1 MISLPGSGSEPF
13 NARALL
19 LGANRLRLFHWHRG
33 RLSDSGVIQANAE
46 ARADFKAYLAAR
58 PAEPVYL
65 LVDVAEEEFR
75 PETVPWAGGADRKAL
90 IRLKQARLFGPGARV
105 YAERQGRDQGR
116 EPGGRRAERLLFMAL
131 SGRSVI
137 EPWVEL
143 LCAQKVPLQGIL
155 SVPALLQSLL
165 RTLPDIAPHALLLTL
180 QSVSG
185 WRQSFFANGQLK
197 ASRISAPPDPGGPP
211 AAPALLAEIEQFRRY
226 LASLRLMPEGQP
238 LDVYVLADPALQRAL
253 KQAPGQPPD
262 LRLHDLDLGRLER
275 QRALRPQP
283 GPPCCDQLLLQQ
295 LFRTRPANRY
305 ASAAERRYARLAT
318 ARRAIHAGAVLLLLG
333 GLIHSGLNVINGLG
347 YRQAAAEF
355 AGEAKRYRAAQEEAQ
370 PLLPETAPPGA
381 IRAAVASAARLRQDR
396 ATPREALALLGGA
409 LERFPDI
416 RPLTIAWAHDPHDPG
431 LDAPAAA
438 DADDA
443 SADGPRYRQSLTLKA
458 RIEPFAGDYR
468 AAILQVR
475 EFARALRA
483 LAPVRAVEIEALP
496 LDLSPEAVLQG
507 SGGDPAGAA
516 PFALK
521 ALLGAD

>member
-1 MISLPGSGSEPF
+1 MISLPGSGSELF

-33 RLSDSGVIQANAE
+33 RLSDSGVLE
-46 ARADFKAYLAAR
+46 ASAQTRADFKAYLAAR
-58 PAEPVYL
+58 PAGPVYL
-65 LVDVAEEEFR
+65 LVDLAEEEFR
-75 PETVPWAGGADRKAL
+75 PETVPHARGTDRKAL
-90 IRLKQARLFGPGARV
+90 IRRKQARLFGPGARV
-105 YAERQGRDQGR
+105 YAERQGREQSR

-131 SGRSVI
+131 SGRGLI

-143 LCAQKVPLQGIL
+143 LRAQKVPLQGIL

-165 RTLPDIAPHALLLTL
+165 GRLPDIAPHALLLTR

-197 ASRISAPPDPGGPP
+197 ASRLGPPADPGGPP
-211 AAPALLAEIEQFRRY
+211 ATLLGEIEQFRRY

-253 KQAPGQPPD
+253 AQAPGQPPD

-283 GPPCCDQLLLQQ
+283 GPPCCDRLLLQH

-305 ASAAERRYARLAT
+305 ASAAERRYARLAW

-355 AGEAKRYRAAQEEAQ
+355 AGQAGRYRAAQEQARAR
-370 PLLPETAPPGA
+370 LPETAPPGA

-396 ATPREALALLGGA
+396 ATPRAALALLGGA
-409 LERFPDI
+409 LARFPDI
-416 RPLTIAWAHDPHDPG
+416 RPLTIAWAHDPAMA
-431 LDAPAAA
+431 APAAA

-443 SADGPRYRQSLTLKA
+443 SADGPRYRQSLRLEA

-468 AAILQVR
+468 AAILRVR
-475 EFARALRA
+475 EFARILRA
-483 LAPVRAVEIEALP
+483 LTPVRAVEIEALP
-496 LDLSPEAVLQG
+496 LDLSPGAVLQG
-507 SGGDPAGAA
+507 SGGPPAGAA

-521 ALLGAD
+521 ALIGAD

>member
-1 MISLPGSGSEPF
+1 MISLPGSGSELF

-19 LGANRLRLFHWHRG
+19 LGADRLRLFHWHRG
-33 RLSDSGVIQANAE
+33 RLSDSGVIEASAE

-58 PAEPVYL
+58 PAGPVYL
-65 LVDVAEEEFR
+65 LVDLAEEEFR
-75 PETVPWAGGADRKAL
+75 PETIPEARGADRKAL
-90 IRLKQARLFGPGARV
+90 IRRKQARLFGPGARV
-105 YAERQGRDQGR
+105 YAERQGRG
-116 EPGGRRAERLLFMAL
+116 PGGRRAERLLFMAL
-131 SGRSVI
+131 SGRGVI

-143 LCAQKVPLQGIL
+143 LCAHKVPLQGIL

-165 RTLPDIAPHALLLTL
+165 RRLPDIAPHALLLSQ

-197 ASRISAPPDPGGPP
+197 ASRLGPPAGPGGPP
-211 AAPALLAEIEQFRRY
+211 AAALLAEIEQFRRY

-238 LDVYVLADPALQRAL
+238 LAVYVLADPALQRAL
-253 KQAPGQPPD
+253 ARAPGRPPD
-262 LRLHDLDLGRLER
+262 LRLHDLNLGRLEQ

-283 GPPCCDQLLLQQ
+283 GPPGCDQLLLQH
-295 LFRTRPANRY
+295 LFRARPANRY

-355 AGEAKRYRAAQEEAQ
+355 AGQAGRYRAAEEQAQ
-370 PLLPETAPPGA
+370 ALLPETAPPGA

-409 LERFPDI
+409 FERFPDI
-416 RPLTIAWAHDPHDPG
+416 QPLTIAWAHGPAM
-431 LDAPAAA
+431 DAPAAA
-438 DADDA
+438 DADADGK
-443 SADGPRYRQSLTLKA
+443 SADGPRYPQSLRLAA

-468 AAILQVR
+468 AAILRVR

-507 SGGDPAGAA
+507 SGGGPAGAA

>member
-1 MISLPGSGSEPF
+1 MISLPGSGSELF

-33 RLSDSGVIQANAE
+33 RLSDSGLIEANAR

-58 PAEPVYL
+58 PAGPVYL
-65 LVDVAEEEFR
+65 LADVAEEEFR
-75 PETVPWAGGADRKAL
+75 PETVPHARGADRKAL
-90 IRLKQARLFGPGARV
+90 IRRKQARLFGPGARV
-105 YAERQGRDQGR
+105 YAERQGR

-143 LCAQKVPLQGIL
+143 LRAQKVPLKGVL

-165 RTLPDIAPHALLLTL
+165 RRLPDIAPHALLLSL

-197 ASRISAPPDPGGPP
+197 ASRLGPP
-211 AAPALLAEIEQFRRY
+211 AGPGAPPAALLLAEIEQFRRY

-238 LDVYVLADPALQRAL
+238 LDVYVLADEALQRAL
-253 KQAPGQPPD
+253 EQAPGRPPD

-275 QRALRPQP
+275 QRALHPQP

-355 AGEAKRYRAAQEEAQ
+355 AGQAGRYRAAEEQAQ
-370 PLLPETAPPGA
+370 PLLPETGAPPGA
-381 IRAAVASAARLRQDR
+381 IRAVVASAARLRQAR

-409 LERFPDI
+409 LEHFPDI
-416 RPLTIAWAHDPHDPG
+416 RPLTITWAHDPG
-431 LDAPAAA
+431 MDAPAAA
-438 DADDA
+438 DADGA
-443 SADGPRYRQSLTLKA
+443 SADGPRYRQSLKLEA

-468 AAILQVR
+468 AAILRVR

-507 SGGDPAGAA
+507 QGGGPAGAA

>member
-1 MISLPGSGSEPF
+1 MISLPGSGSELF

-33 RLSDSGVIQANAE
+33 RLSDSGVIEASAE

-58 PAEPVYL
+58 PAEPIYL

-75 PETVPWAGGADRKAL
+75 PETIPRASGADRKAL
-90 IRLKQARLFGPGARV
+90 IRRKQARLFGPGARV
-105 YAERQGRDQGR
+105 YAERQGR

-131 SGRSVI
+131 SGRGVI

-143 LCAQKVPLQGIL
+143 LCAQKVPLKGIL

-165 RTLPDIAPHALLLTL
+165 GRLPDIAPHALLLTR

-197 ASRISAPPDPGGPP
+197 ASRLGPPAGPGGPP
-211 AAPALLAEIEQFRRY
+211 AAPTLLAEIEQFRRY

-253 KQAPGQPPD
+253 ARAPGRPPD

-283 GPPCCDQLLLQQ
+283 GPPCCDRLLLQH
-295 LFRTRPANRY
+295 LFRTRPANCY

-355 AGEAKRYRAAQEEAQ
+355 AGQAGRYRAAEEQAQ
-370 PLLPETAPPGA
+370 ALLPETAPPGA
-381 IRAAVASAARLRQDR
+381 IRTAVASAARLRQDR

-416 RPLTIAWAHDPHDPG
+416 RPLTIAWAHGPG
-431 LDAPAAA
+431 MAAPAAA

-443 SADGPRYRQSLTLKA
+443 SADGPRYRQSLRLEA

-468 AAILQVR
+468 AAILRVR

-496 LDLSPEAVLQG
+496 LDLSPGAVLQG
-507 SGGDPAGAA
+507 SGGGPAGAA

-521 ALLGAD
+521 ALIGAD

>member
-1 MISLPGSGSEPF
+1 MISLPGSGSELF

-33 RLSDSGVIQANAE
+33 RLSDSGVIEASAQ

-58 PAEPVYL
+58 PAGPVYL
-65 LVDVAEEEFR
+65 LVDLAEEECR
-75 PETVPWAGGADRKAL
+75 PETIPHARGADRKAL
-90 IRLKQARLFGPGARV
+90 IRRKQARLFGPGARV
-105 YAERQGRDQGR
+105 YAERQGREQRREQSR

-143 LCAQKVPLQGIL
+143 LCAQKVPLKGIL
-155 SVPALLQSLL
+155 SAPALLQSLL
-165 RTLPDIAPHALLLTL
+165 RRLPDIAPHALLLTL

-197 ASRISAPPDPGGPP
+197 ASRLGQPPGPGGPP
-211 AAPALLAEIEQFRRY
+211 AALLLAEIEQFRRY

-253 KQAPGQPPD
+253 ARAPGRPPD
-262 LRLHDLDLGRLER
+262 LRLHDLDLARLER

-305 ASAAERRYARLAT
+305 ATTAEQRYARLAT

-355 AGEAKRYRAAQEEAQ
+355 AGQAGRYRAAEEQAQ
-370 PLLPETAPPGA
+370 ALLPETAPPGA

-416 RPLTIAWAHDPHDPG
+416 QPLAIAWAHGPAM
-431 LDAPAAA
+431 DAPAA
-438 DADDA
+438 ADDA
-443 SADGPRYRQSLTLKA
+443 SADGPRYRQSLTLEA

-468 AAILQVR
+468 AAILRVR

-507 SGGDPAGAA
+507 QGGGPAGAA

>member
-1 MISLPGSGSEPF
+1 MISLPGSGSELF

-19 LGANRLRLFHWHRG
+19 LGADRLRLFHWHRG
-33 RLSDSGVIQANAE
+33 RLSDSGVIEASAE

-58 PAEPVYL
+58 PAGPVYL
-65 LVDVAEEEFR
+65 LVDLAEEEFR
-75 PETVPWAGGADRKAL
+75 PETIPEARGADRKAL
-90 IRLKQARLFGPGARV
+90 IRRKQARLFGPGARV
-105 YAERQGRDQGR
+105 YAERQGR

-131 SGRSVI
+131 SGRGVI

-143 LCAQKVPLQGIL
+143 LCAHKVPLQGIL

-165 RTLPDIAPHALLLTL
+165 RRLPDIAPHALLLSQ

-197 ASRISAPPDPGGPP
+197 ASRLGPPAGPGGPP
-211 AAPALLAEIEQFRRY
+211 AAALLAEIEQFRRY

-238 LDVYVLADPALQRAL
+238 LAVYVLADPALQRAL
-253 KQAPGQPPD
+253 ARAPGRPPD
-262 LRLHDLDLGRLER
+262 LRLHDLNLGRLEQ

-283 GPPCCDQLLLQQ
+283 GPPCCDQLLLQH
-295 LFRTRPANRY
+295 LFRARPANRY

-355 AGEAKRYRAAQEEAQ
+355 AGQAGRYRAAEEQAQ
-370 PLLPETAPPGA
+370 ALLPETAPPGA

-416 RPLTIAWAHDPHDPG
+416 QPLTIAWAHGPAM
-431 LDAPAAA
+431 DAPAAA
-438 DADDA
+438 DADADGK
-443 SADGPRYRQSLTLKA
+443 SADGPRYRQSLRLAA

-468 AAILQVR
+468 AAILRVR

-507 SGGDPAGAA
+507 SGGGPAGAA

>member
-1 MISLPGSGSEPF
+1 MISLPGSGSELF

-33 RLSDSGVIQANAE
+33 RLSDSGVLEASAE

-58 PAEPVYL
+58 PAGPIYL
-65 LVDVAEEEFR
+65 LADVAEEEFR
-75 PETVPWAGGADRKAL
+75 PETIPRAGGADRKAL
-90 IRLKQARLFGPGARV
+90 IRRKQARLFSPGARV
-105 YAERQGRDQGR
+105 YAERQGREQG
-116 EPGGRRAERLLFMAL
+116 GRAERLLFMAL
-131 SGRSVI
+131 SGRGLI

-143 LCAQKVPLQGIL
+143 LCAQQVPLQGIL
-155 SVPALLQSLL
+155 SAPTLLQSLL

-197 ASRISAPPDPGGPP
+197 ASRLGPPADPGGPP
-211 AAPALLAEIEQFRRY
+211 AAALLLAEIEQFRRY

-253 KQAPGQPPD
+253 ARAPGRPPD

-283 GPPCCDQLLLQQ
+283 GPPCCDQLLLQH

-305 ASAAERRYARLAT
+305 ATAAERRYARLAT

-355 AGEAKRYRAAQEEAQ
+355 AGQAGRYRAAQEQAQ
-370 PLLPETAPPGA
+370 ALLPETAPPGA
-381 IRAAVASAARLRQDR
+381 IRAAVARAARLRQDR

-409 LERFPDI
+409 LARFPDI
-416 RPLTIAWAHDPHDPG
+416 RPLTIAWAHGPAMA
-431 LDAPAAA
+431 APAAA
-438 DADDA
+438 AA
-443 SADGPRYRQSLTLKA
+443 AGTGADGPRYRQSLRLEA

-468 AAILQVR
+468 AAILRAR

-507 SGGDPAGAA
+507 SGGGPAGAA

-521 ALLGAD
+521 ALIGAD

>member
-1 MISLPGSGSEPF
+1 MISLPGSGSELF

-19 LGANRLRLFHWHRG
+19 LGANRLRLFHWHGG
-33 RLSDSGVIQANAE
+33 RLSDSGLIEASAE

-58 PAEPVYL
+58 PAEPIYL
-65 LVDVAEEEFR
+65 LADVAEEEFR
-75 PETVPWAGGADRKAL
+75 PETIPQARGADRKAL
-90 IRLKQARLFGPGARV
+90 IRRKQARLFGPGARV
-105 YAERQGRDQGR
+105 YAERQGR

-131 SGRSVI
+131 SGRGVI

-143 LCAQKVPLQGIL
+143 LRAQKVPLQGIL
-155 SVPALLQSLL
+155 SVPTLLQSLIG
-165 RTLPDIAPHALLLTL
+165 RLPDIAPHALLLTR

-197 ASRISAPPDPGGPP
+197 ASRLGPPAGPGGPP
-211 AAPALLAEIEQFRRY
+211 AALLAEIEQFRRY
-226 LASLRLMPEGQP
+226 LASLRLIPEGQP

-253 KQAPGQPPD
+253 ARAPGRPPD
-262 LRLHDLDLGRLER
+262 LRLHVLDLGRLER
-275 QRALRPQP
+275 QRALHPQP
-283 GPPCCDQLLLQQ
+283 GPPCCDRLLLQQ

-355 AGEAKRYRAAQEEAQ
+355 AGQAGRYRAAEEQAQ
-370 PLLPETAPPGA
+370 ALLPETAPPGA
-381 IRAAVASAARLRQDR
+381 IRAAVASAARLRQGR

-416 RPLTIAWAHDPHDPG
+416 RPLTIAWAHGPG
-431 LDAPAAA
+431 MDAPGAA

-443 SADGPRYRQSLTLKA
+443 STDGPRYRQSLRLEA
-458 RIEPFAGDYR
+458 RIEPFTGDYR
-468 AAILQVR
+468 AAILRVR

-507 SGGDPAGAA
+507 SGGGPAGAA

>member
-1 MISLPGSGSEPF
+1 MISLPGSGSELF

-33 RLSDSGVIQANAE
+33 RLSDSGVIEASAQ

-58 PAEPVYL
+58 PAGPIYL

-75 PETVPWAGGADRKAL
+75 PETVPQARGADRKAL
-90 IRLKQARLFGPGARV
+90 IRRKQARLFGPGARV
-105 YAERQGRDQGR
+105 YAQSQGR

-143 LCAQKVPLQGIL
+143 LRAQKVPLQGIL
-155 SVPALLQSLL
+155 SVPALLQALL
-165 RTLPDIAPHALLLTL
+165 RRLPDIAPHALLLTR

-197 ASRISAPPDPGGPP
+197 ASRLGPLTDPGGPP
-211 AAPALLAEIEQFRRY
+211 AAALLAEIEQFRRY

-253 KQAPGQPPD
+253 ARAPDRSPD

-283 GPPCCDQLLLQQ
+283 GPPCCDRLLLQH
-295 LFRTRPANRY
+295 LFKTRPANRY

-355 AGEAKRYRAAQEEAQ
+355 AGQAGRYRAAQEQAQ
-370 PLLPETAPPGA
+370 RRLPETAPPGA
-381 IRAAVASAARLRQDR
+381 IRAAVASAARLREDQ

-409 LERFPDI
+409 LARFPDI
-416 RPLTIAWAHDPHDPG
+416 QPLTIAWAHGPAMA
-431 LDAPAAA
+431 APAA
-438 DADDA
+438 ADDA
-443 SADGPRYRQSLTLKA
+443 SADGPRYRQSLRLEA

-468 AAILQVR
+468 AAIARVR

-507 SGGDPAGAA
+507 SGDGPAGVA

-521 ALLGAD
+521 ALIGAD

>member
-1 MISLPGSGSEPF
+1 MISLPGSGSELF

-33 RLSDSGVIQANAE
+33 RLSDSGLIEASAQ

-75 PETVPWAGGADRKAL
+75 PETIPRAGGADRKAL
-90 IRLKQARLFGPGARV
+90 IRRKQARLFGPGARV
-105 YAERQGRDQGR
+105 YAERQGYEQRR

-131 SGRSVI
+131 SGRGLI

-165 RTLPDIAPHALLLTL
+165 GRLPDIAPHALLLTL

-185 WRQSFFANGQLK
+185 WRQSFFVNGQLK
-197 ASRISAPPDPGGPP
+197 ASRLGLPADPGGPP
-211 AAPALLAEIEQFRRY
+211 AALLAEIEQFRRY

-238 LDVYVLADPALQRAL
+238 LAMYVLADPALQRAL
-253 KQAPGQPPD
+253 ARAPDRPPD

-283 GPPCCDQLLLQQ
+283 GPPCCDQLLLQH

-305 ASAAERRYARLAT
+305 ATTAERRYARLAT

-355 AGEAKRYRAAQEEAQ
+355 AGQAGRYRAAQEQAQ
-370 PLLPETAPPGA
+370 TLLPETAPPGA

-409 LERFPDI
+409 LARFPDI
-416 RPLTIAWAHDPHDPG
+416 QPLTIAWAHGPDM
-431 LDAPAAA
+431 DAPGAA

-443 SADGPRYRQSLTLKA
+443 SADGPRYRQSLRLEA

-468 AAILQVR
+468 AAILRVR

-507 SGGDPAGAA
+507 SGGGPAGAA

-521 ALLGAD
+521 ALIGAD

>member
-1 MISLPGSGSEPF
+1 MISLPGSGSELF

-19 LGANRLRLFHWHRG
+19 LGADRLRLFHWHRG
-33 RLSDSGVIQANAE
+33 RLSDSGVIEASAE

-58 PAEPVYL
+58 PAGPVYL
-65 LVDVAEEEFR
+65 LVDLAEEEFR
-75 PETVPWAGGADRKAL
+75 PETIPEARGADRKAL
-90 IRLKQARLFGPGARV
+90 IRRKQARLFGPGARV
-105 YAERQGRDQGR
+105 YAERQGR

-131 SGRSVI
+131 SGRGVI

-143 LCAQKVPLQGIL
+143 LCAHKVPLQGIL

-165 RTLPDIAPHALLLTL
+165 RRLPDIAPHALLLSQ

-197 ASRISAPPDPGGPP
+197 ASRLGPPAGPGGPP
-211 AAPALLAEIEQFRRY
+211 AAALLAEIEQFRRY

-238 LDVYVLADPALQRAL
+238 LAVYVLADPALQRAL
-253 KQAPGQPPD
+253 ARAPGRPPD
-262 LRLHDLDLGRLER
+262 LRLHDLNLGRLEQ

-283 GPPCCDQLLLQQ
+283 GPPCCDQLLLQH
-295 LFRTRPANRY
+295 LFRARPANRY

-355 AGEAKRYRAAQEEAQ
+355 AGQAGRYRAAAEQAQ
-370 PLLPETAPPGA
+370 ALLPETAPPGA

-416 RPLTIAWAHDPHDPG
+416 QPLTIAWAHGPAM
-431 LDAPAAA
+431 DAPAAA
-438 DADDA
+438 DADADGK
-443 SADGPRYRQSLTLKA
+443 SADGPRYRQSLRLAA

-468 AAILQVR
+468 AAILRVR

-507 SGGDPAGAA
+507 SGGGPAGAA

>member
-1 MISLPGSGSEPF
+1 MISLPGSGSELF

-33 RLSDSGVIQANAE
+33 RLSDSGVLETNAE

-58 PAEPVYL
+58 PAEPFYL
-65 LVDVAEEEFR
+65 LADVAEEEFR
-75 PETVPWAGGADRKAL
+75 PETIPRAGGADRKAL
-90 IRLKQARLFGPGARV
+90 IRRKQARLFGPGARV
-105 YAERQGRDQGR
+105 YAERQGSEQRR

-143 LCAQKVPLQGIL
+143 LRAQKVPLRGIL
-155 SVPALLQSLL
+155 STPALLQSLL
-165 RTLPDIAPHALLLTL
+165 RGLPDIAPHALLLTL

-197 ASRISAPPDPGGPP
+197 ASRLGPPAGPGGPP
-211 AAPALLAEIEQFRRY
+211 AAALLLAEIEQFRRY

-238 LDVYVLADPALQRAL
+238 LDVYVLADPALQQAL
-253 KQAPGQPPD
+253 ARAPGRPPD

-283 GPPCCDQLLLQQ
+283 GPPCCDQLLLQH

-305 ASAAERRYARLAT
+305 ASANERRYARLAT
-318 ARRAIHAGAVLLLLG
+318 ARRAINAGAVLLLLG

-355 AGEAKRYRAAQEEAQ
+355 AGQAGRYRAAEEQAQ
-370 PLLPETAPPGA
+370 ALLPETAPPGA
-381 IRAAVASAARLRQDR
+381 IRAAVASATRLREDR
-396 ATPREALALLGGA
+396 ATPREALALLGGVLA
-409 LERFPDI
+409 RFPDI
-416 RPLTIAWAHDPHDPG
+416 RPLTIAWAHGPAM
-431 LDAPAAA
+431 DAPGAA
-438 DADDA
+438 DGR
-443 SADGPRYRQSLTLKA
+443 SADGPRYRQSLRLKA

-468 AAILQVR
+468 AAILRVR

-507 SGGDPAGAA
+507 SGGGPAGAA
-516 PFALK
+516 PFAVK
-521 ALLGAD
+521 ALIGAD

>member
-1 MISLPGSGSEPF
+1 M
-13 NARALL
+13 
-19 LGANRLRLFHWHRG
+19 
-33 RLSDSGVIQANAE
+33 
-46 ARADFKAYLAAR
+46 
-58 PAEPVYL
+58 
-65 LVDVAEEEFR
+65 
-75 PETVPWAGGADRKAL
+75 
-90 IRLKQARLFGPGARV
+90 FGPGARV
-105 YAERQGRDQGR
+105 YAERQGREQ
-116 EPGGRRAERLLFMAL
+116 PRAERLLFMAL

-143 LCAQKVPLQGIL
+143 LLAQKVPLQGIL

-165 RTLPDIAPHALLLTL
+165 RRLPAIAPHALLLSR

-197 ASRISAPPDPGGPP
+197 ASRLGPPAGPGGPP
-211 AAPALLAEIEQFRRY
+211 AAALLAEIEQFRRY

-253 KQAPGQPPD
+253 ARAPGRPPD

-275 QRALRPQP
+275 QRAFRPQP
-283 GPPCCDQLLLQQ
+283 GPPCCDQLLLQH

-305 ASAAERRYARLAT
+305 ATIAERRYARLAT

-355 AGEAKRYRAAQEEAQ
+355 AGQAGRYRAAEEQAQ
-370 PLLPETAPPGA
+370 ALLPETAPPGA
-381 IRAAVASAARLRQDR
+381 IRAAIASAARLRQDR

-416 RPLTIAWAHDPHDPG
+416 RPLTIAWAHDPAM
-431 LDAPAAA
+431 DAPANA
-438 DADDA
+438 DADADEA
-443 SADGPRYRQSLTLKA
+443 SADGPRYRQSLTLEA

-468 AAILQVR
+468 AAILRVR

-507 SGGDPAGAA
+507 QGGGPAGAA

>member
-1 MISLPGSGSEPF
+1 MISLPGSGSELL

-19 LGANRLRLFHWHRG
+19 LGADRLRLFHWHRG
-33 RLSDSGVIQANAE
+33 RLSDSGVIKANAE

-58 PAEPVYL
+58 PAGPVYL
-65 LVDVAEEEFR
+65 LVDLAEEEFR
-75 PETVPWAGGADRKAL
+75 PETIPRARGADRKAL
-90 IRLKQARLFGPGARV
+90 IRRKQARLFGPGARV
-105 YAERQGRDQGR
+105 YAERQGREQRR

-131 SGRSVI
+131 SGRGPV

-143 LCAQKVPLQGIL
+143 LRAQKVPLQGIL

-165 RTLPDIAPHALLLTL
+165 RTLPDIAEHALLLSL

-185 WRQSFFANGQLK
+185 WRQSFFVNGQLK
-197 ASRISAPPDPGGPP
+197 ASRLGPPAGPGGPP
-211 AAPALLAEIEQFRRY
+211 AALLLAEIEQFRRY

-253 KQAPGQPPD
+253 EQTPGRPPD

-283 GPPCCDQLLLQQ
+283 GPPCCDRLLLQH

-318 ARRAIHAGAVLLLLG
+318 ARRAIRAGAVLLLLG

-355 AGEAKRYRAAQEEAQ
+355 AGQAGRYRAAEEQAQ
-370 PLLPETAPPGA
+370 ALLPETAPPGA

-409 LERFPDI
+409 LARFPDI
-416 RPLTIAWAHDPHDPG
+416 RPLTIAWAHGPAM
-431 LDAPAAA
+431 DAPAAA
-438 DADDA
+438 DSNDA
-443 SADGPRYRQSLTLKA
+443 SADGPRYRQSLRLEA
-458 RIEPFAGDYR
+458 RIEPFTGDYR
-468 AAILQVR
+468 AAILRVR

-496 LDLSPEAVLQG
+496 LDLSPGAVLQG
-507 SGGDPAGAA
+507 SGGGPAGTA

>member
-19 LGANRLRLFHWHRG
+19 LSADRLRLFHWQRG
-33 RLSDSGVIQANAE
+33 RLSDSGVLEASAQ

-58 PAEPVYL
+58 PAGPLYL

-75 PETVPWAGGADRKAL
+75 PETIPRARGADRKAL
-90 IRLKQARLFGPGARV
+90 IQRKQARLFGPGARV
-105 YAERQGRDQGR
+105 YAERQGREQ
-116 EPGGRRAERLLFMAL
+116 PRAERLLFMAL

-143 LCAQKVPLQGIL
+143 LLAQKVPLQGIL

-165 RTLPDIAPHALLLTL
+165 RRLPDIAPHALLLSR

-197 ASRISAPPDPGGPP
+197 ASRLGPPAGPGGPP
-211 AAPALLAEIEQFRRY
+211 AAALLAEIEQFRRY

-238 LDVYVLADPALQRAL
+238 LDVYVLADPTLQRAL
-253 KQAPGQPPD
+253 ARAPGRPPD

-275 QRALRPQP
+275 QCALRPQP
-283 GPPCCDQLLLQQ
+283 GPPCCDQLLLQH

-305 ASAAERRYARLAT
+305 ASAAEQRYARLAT
-318 ARRAIHAGAVLLLLG
+318 ARRAIHAGAVFLLLG

-355 AGEAKRYRAAQEEAQ
+355 ASQAGRYRAAEEQAQ

-409 LERFPDI
+409 LARFPDI
-416 RPLTIAWAHDPHDPG
+416 RPLTIAWAHDPAM
-431 LDAPAAA
+431 DAPGAA

-443 SADGPRYRQSLTLKA
+443 SADGPRYRQSLTLAA

-468 AAILQVR
+468 AAILRVR

-507 SGGDPAGAA
+507 SGGGPAGAA

>member
-1 MISLPGSGSEPF
+1 MISLPGSGSELF

-19 LGANRLRLFHWHRG
+19 LGADRLRLFHWQRG
-33 RLSDSGVIQANAE
+33 RLSDSGVVEANAE

-58 PAEPVYL
+58 PAGPVYL
-65 LVDVAEEEFR
+65 LVDLAEEEFR
-75 PETVPWAGGADRKAL
+75 SETVPRARGADRKAL
-90 IRLKQARLFGPGARV
+90 IRRKQARLFGPGARV
-105 YAERQGRDQGR
+105 YAERQGHEQRR

-131 SGRSVI
+131 SGRGPV

-165 RTLPDIAPHALLLTL
+165 RHLPDIAPHALLLSL

-185 WRQSFFANGQLK
+185 WRQSFFVNGQLK
-197 ASRISAPPDPGGPP
+197 ASRLGPPAGPGGPP
-211 AAPALLAEIEQFRRY
+211 AATLLAEIEQFRRY

-253 KQAPGQPPD
+253 EQTPGRPPD
-262 LRLHDLDLGRLER
+262 LRLHDLDLGRFER

-283 GPPCCDQLLLQQ
+283 GPPCCDRLLLQQ

-318 ARRAIHAGAVLLLLG
+318 ARRAIRAGTVLLLLG

-355 AGEAKRYRAAQEEAQ
+355 AAQAGRYRAAEEQAQ
-370 PLLPETAPPGA
+370 ALLPETAPPGA

-396 ATPREALALLGGA
+396 ATPREALALLGGVLA
-409 LERFPDI
+409 HFPDI
-416 RPLTIAWAHDPHDPG
+416 RPLTIAWAHGPAM
-431 LDAPAAA
+431 DAPAAA
-438 DADDA
+438 DAA
-443 SADGPRYRQSLTLKA
+443 SADGPRYRQSLRLEA

-468 AAILQVR
+468 AAILRVR
-475 EFARALRA
+475 ELARALRA
-483 LAPVRAVEIEALP
+483 LALVRAVEIEALP

-507 SGGDPAGAA
+507 SGGGPAGAA

-521 ALLGAD
+521 ALIGAD

>member
-1 MISLPGSGSEPF
+1 MISLPGSGSELF

-33 RLSDSGVIQANAE
+33 RLSDSGVIEASAQ

-58 PAEPVYL
+58 PAGPIYL

-75 PETVPWAGGADRKAL
+75 PETVPQARGADRKAL
-90 IRLKQARLFGPGARV
+90 IRRKQARLFGPGARV
-105 YAERQGRDQGR
+105 YAQSQGR

-143 LCAQKVPLQGIL
+143 LRAQKVPLQGIL
-155 SVPALLQSLL
+155 SVPALLQALL
-165 RTLPDIAPHALLLTL
+165 RRLPDIAPHALLLTR

-197 ASRISAPPDPGGPP
+197 ASRLGPLTDPGGPP
-211 AAPALLAEIEQFRRY
+211 AAALLAEIEQFRRY

-253 KQAPGQPPD
+253 ARAPDRSPD

-283 GPPCCDQLLLQQ
+283 GPPCCDRLLLQH
-295 LFRTRPANRY
+295 LFKTRPANRY

-355 AGEAKRYRAAQEEAQ
+355 AGQAGRYRAAQEQAQ
-370 PLLPETAPPGA
+370 RRLPETAPPGA
-381 IRAAVASAARLRQDR
+381 IRAAVASAARLREDQ

-409 LERFPDI
+409 LARFPDI
-416 RPLTIAWAHDPHDPG
+416 QPLTIAWAHGPAMA
-431 LDAPAAA
+431 APAA
-438 DADDA
+438 ADDA
-443 SADGPRYRQSLTLKA
+443 SADGPRYRQSLRLEA

-468 AAILQVR
+468 AAIARVR

-483 LAPVRAVEIEALP
+483 LTPVRAVEIEALP

-507 SGGDPAGAA
+507 SGDGPAGVA

-521 ALLGAD
+521 ALIGAD

>member
-1 MISLPGSGSEPF
+1 MISLPGSGSELF

-33 RLSDSGVIQANAE
+33 RLSDSGLIEASAE

-58 PAEPVYL
+58 PAGPVYL

-75 PETVPWAGGADRKAL
+75 PETVPRAGSADRKAL
-90 IRLKQARLFGPGARV
+90 IRRKQARLFGPGARV
-105 YAERQGRDQGR
+105 YAERQGSEQRH

-143 LCAQKVPLQGIL
+143 LRAQKVPLKGIL

-165 RTLPDIAPHALLLTL
+165 RGLPDIAPHALLLTL

-185 WRQSFFANGQLK
+185 WRQSFFVNGQLK
-197 ASRISAPPDPGGPP
+197 ASRLGPP
-211 AAPALLAEIEQFRRY
+211 AGSGNPPAAALLAEIEQFRRY

-253 KQAPGQPPD
+253 AQAPGRPPA
-262 LRLHDLDLGRLER
+262 LRLHDLDLRRLER
-275 QRALRPQP
+275 QRALRSQP
-283 GPPCCDQLLLQQ
+283 GPPCCDQLLLQH

-305 ASAAERRYARLAT
+305 ASANERRYARLAT
-318 ARRAIHAGAVLLLLG
+318 ARRAIRAGAVLLLLG

-355 AGEAKRYRAAQEEAQ
+355 AGQAGRYRAAQAQ
-370 PLLPETAPPGA
+370 AQALLPETAPPGA
-381 IRAAVASAARLRQDR
+381 IRAAVASAARLREDR

-409 LERFPDI
+409 LARFPDI
-416 RPLTIAWAHDPHDPG
+416 RPLTIAWAHGPAMA
-431 LDAPAAA
+431 APAAA

-443 SADGPRYRQSLTLKA
+443 SADGPRHRQSLTLKA

-468 AAILQVR
+468 AAILRVR

-507 SGGDPAGAA
+507 SGGGPTGAA

-521 ALLGAD
+521 ALIGAD

>member
-1 MISLPGSGSEPF
+1 MISLPGSGSELF

-33 RLSDSGVIQANAE
+33 RLSDSGLIEASAE
-46 ARADFKAYLAAR
+46 ARANFKAYLAAQ
-58 PAEPVYL
+58 PAEPIYL

-75 PETVPWAGGADRKAL
+75 PETIPEARGADRKAL
-90 IRLKQARLFGPGARV
+90 IRRKQARLFGPGARV
-105 YAERQGRDQGR
+105 YAERQGYEQRR

-165 RTLPDIAPHALLLTL
+165 RRLPDIAPHALLLTR

-197 ASRISAPPDPGGPP
+197 ASRLGPPADPGGPP
-211 AAPALLAEIEQFRRY
+211 AALLLAEIEQFRRY

-253 KQAPGQPPD
+253 ARAPGRPPE

-283 GPPCCDQLLLQQ
+283 GPPCCDRLLLQH

-305 ASAAERRYARLAT
+305 ASAAERRYASLAT

-333 GLIHSGLNVINGLG
+333 GLIHGGLNVINGLG

-355 AGEAKRYRAAQEEAQ
+355 AGQAGRYRAAQEQARA
-370 PLLPETAPPGA
+370 LLPETAPPPGA

-409 LERFPDI
+409 LARFPDI
-416 RPLTIAWAHDPHDPG
+416 QPLTIAWAHGPAM
-431 LDAPAAA
+431 DAPAAA
-438 DADDA
+438 DAA
-443 SADGPRYRQSLTLKA
+443 SADGPRYRQSLRLEA

-468 AAILQVR
+468 AAILRVR
-475 EFARALRA
+475 AFARALRA

-507 SGGDPAGAA
+507 SGGGPAGAA

-521 ALLGAD
+521 AQIGAD

>member
-19 LGANRLRLFHWHRG
+19 LSAERLRLFHWQRG
-33 RLSDSGVIQANAE
+33 RLSDSGVLEASAQ

-58 PAEPVYL
+58 PTGPLYL

-75 PETVPWAGGADRKAL
+75 PETIPRARGADRKAL
-90 IRLKQARLFGPGARV
+90 IQRKQARLFSPGARV
-105 YAERQGRDQGR
+105 YAERQGREQ
-116 EPGGRRAERLLFMAL
+116 PRAERLLFMAL

-143 LCAQKVPLQGIL
+143 LLAQKVPLQGIL

-165 RTLPDIAPHALLLTL
+165 RRLPDIAPHALLLSR

-197 ASRISAPPDPGGPP
+197 ASRLGPPAGPGGPP
-211 AAPALLAEIEQFRRY
+211 AALLLAEIEQFRRY

-253 KQAPGQPPD
+253 ARAPGRPPD

-275 QRALRPQP
+275 QRALRSQP
-283 GPPCCDQLLLQQ
+283 GPPCCDQLLLQH

-305 ASAAERRYARLAT
+305 ASAAEQRYARLAT

-333 GLIHSGLNVINGLG
+333 GLIYSGLNVINGLG

-355 AGEAKRYRAAQEEAQ
+355 AGQAGRYRAAEEQAQ
-370 PLLPETAPPGA
+370 ALLPETAPPGA
-381 IRAAVASAARLRQDR
+381 IRAAIASAARLRQDR

-416 RPLTIAWAHDPHDPG
+416 RPLTIAWAHDPAM
-431 LDAPAAA
+431 DAPANA
-438 DADDA
+438 DADEA
-443 SADGPRYRQSLTLKA
+443 SADGPRYRQSLTLEA

-468 AAILQVR
+468 AAILRVR

-507 SGGDPAGAA
+507 QGGGPAGAA

>member
-1 MISLPGSGSEPF
+1 MISLPGSGSELF

-33 RLSDSGVIQANAE
+33 RLSDSGLIEASAE

-58 PAEPVYL
+58 PAGPVYL

-75 PETVPWAGGADRKAL
+75 PETVPRAGGADRKAL
-90 IRLKQARLFGPGARV
+90 IRRKQARLFGPGARV
-105 YAERQGRDQGR
+105 YAERQGREQRR
-116 EPGGRRAERLLFMAL
+116 EQGGRRAERLLFMAL

-143 LCAQKVPLQGIL
+143 LRAQKVPLQGIL
-155 SVPALLQSLL
+155 STPAPLQSLVKG
-165 RTLPDIAPHALLLTL
+165 LPDIAPHALLLTL

-197 ASRISAPPDPGGPP
+197 ASRLGPP
-211 AAPALLAEIEQFRRY
+211 A
-226 LASLRLMPEGQP
+226 S
-238 LDVYVLADPALQRAL
+238 
-253 KQAPGQPPD
+253 PGNPPD

-283 GPPCCDQLLLQQ
+283 GPPCCDQLLLQH

-305 ASAAERRYARLAT
+305 ASANERRYARLAT
-318 ARRAIHAGAVLLLLG
+318 ARRAIRAGAVLLLLG

-355 AGEAKRYRAAQEEAQ
+355 AGQAGRYRAAQQQAQ
-370 PLLPETAPPGA
+370 ALLPETAPPGA

-409 LERFPDI
+409 LARFPDI
-416 RPLTIAWAHDPHDPG
+416 RPLTIAWAHGPAM
-431 LDAPAAA
+431 DAPGAA
-438 DADDA
+438 DGR

-468 AAILQVR
+468 AAILRVR

-507 SGGDPAGAA
+507 SGDGPAGAA

-521 ALLGAD
+521 ALIGAD

>member
-1 MISLPGSGSEPF
+1 MGT
-13 NARALL
+13 
-19 LGANRLRLFHWHRG
+19 NRLRLFHWHRG
-33 RLSDSGVIQANAE
+33 RLSDSGVIEANAQ

-58 PAEPVYL
+58 PAGPVYL
-65 LVDVAEEEFR
+65 LADVAEEEFR
-75 PETVPWAGGADRKAL
+75 PETVPHARGADRKAL
-90 IRLKQARLFGPGARV
+90 IRRKQARLFGPGARV
-105 YAERQGRDQGR
+105 YAERQGREQRR

-131 SGRSVI
+131 SGRGPV

-165 RTLPDIAPHALLLTL
+165 RRLPDIAPHALLLTL

-197 ASRISAPPDPGGPP
+197 ASRLGPPPGPGGPP
-211 AAPALLAEIEQFRRY
+211 AAALLLAEIEQFRRY

-238 LDVYVLADPALQRAL
+238 LDVYVLADEALQRAL
-253 KQAPGQPPD
+253 ARAPGRPPD
-262 LRLHDLDLGRLER
+262 LRLHGLELARLER

-283 GPPCCDQLLLQQ
+283 GSPCCDQLLLQQ

-318 ARRAIHAGAVLLLLG
+318 ARRAIHAGAVFLLLG

-355 AGEAKRYRAAQEEAQ
+355 AGQAGRYRAAEEQAQ
-370 PLLPETAPPGA
+370 PLLPETGAPPGA
-381 IRAAVASAARLRQDR
+381 IRAAVASAAGLRQSR

-409 LERFPDI
+409 LESFPDI
-416 RPLTIAWAHDPHDPG
+416 RPLTITWAHDPG
-431 LDAPAAA
+431 MDAPAAA
-438 DADDA
+438 DADGA
-443 SADGPRYRQSLTLKA
+443 SADGPRYRQSLTLAA

-468 AAILQVR
+468 AAILRVR

-496 LDLSPEAVLQG
+496 LDLSPGAVLQG
-507 SGGDPAGAA
+507 QGGGPAGAA

>member
-1 MISLPGSGSEPF
+1 MISLPGSGSELF

-33 RLSDSGVIQANAE
+33 RLSDSGVIEANAR

-58 PAEPVYL
+58 PAEPLYL
-65 LVDVAEEEFR
+65 LADVAEEEFK
-75 PETVPWAGGADRKAL
+75 PETVPRARGADRKAL
-90 IRLKQARLFGPGARV
+90 IRRKQARLFGPGARV
-105 YAERQGRDQGR
+105 YAERQGHEQHR

-143 LCAQKVPLQGIL
+143 LRAQKVPLKGIV
-155 SVPALLQSLL
+155 SAPALLQSLL
-165 RTLPDIAPHALLLTL
+165 RRLPDIAPHALLLTL

-197 ASRISAPPDPGGPP
+197 ASRLGPPAGPGGPP
-211 AAPALLAEIEQFRRY
+211 ATALLAEIEQFRRY

-238 LDVYVLADPALQRAL
+238 LDVYVLADEALQRAL
-253 KQAPGQPPD
+253 EQAPGRPPD
-262 LRLHDLDLGRLER
+262 LRLHGLELARLER

-318 ARRAIHAGAVLLLLG
+318 ARRAIHAGAVFLLLG

-355 AGEAKRYRAAQEEAQ
+355 AGQAGRYRAAQAQAQ
-370 PLLPETAPPGA
+370 PLLPETGAPPTA
-381 IRAAVASAARLRQDR
+381 IRAAVASAAGLRQAR

-416 RPLTIAWAHDPHDPG
+416 RPLTITWAHDPG
-431 LDAPAAA
+431 MDAPAAA

-443 SADGPRYRQSLTLKA
+443 SADGPRYRQSLTLAA

-468 AAILQVR
+468 AAILRVR

-483 LAPVRAVEIEALP
+483 LTPVRAVEIEALP

-507 SGGDPAGAA
+507 QGGGPAGAA